1 MAGSFDTGWQ
11 AYTGQSG
18 IWSGWSTPVSYVAPT
33 PIQASVKPV
42 TGGNG
47 SPIGQPIPTGL
58 GMVVVPGTLVI
69 DPKHLGGFR
78 QSGDQVL
85 VNLVYCLLDTQ
96 LGGTFELIWARAN
109 EQFIIRTQDPIRGIT
124 SPYRF
129 YGGNQTTVDPMIAA
143 FLEARYR
150 TAWPGFVYIVF
161 ENFDIAPYENKVPV
175 FDFQLGS
182 DVTSQP
188 KAEVL
193 STLTEGPID
202 RDVYENF
209 AMAVDRT
216 RNYQYQIYQD
226 GSGTAQVSVVKI
238 GTQPLPVEI
247 NRATITSATTY
258 GFIEGAIGLDN
269 SDYIILMTHEQSTG
283 YVQLSLMNAFTGVIV
298 YRLAPVLSSGTPLE
312 PYPKHTAVLSTTSPL
327 TYHVFC
333 GIWTAGATAQSGLG
347 VVVADVTNE
356 TLTWIV
362 HPYGTP
368 PAADGTANED
378 VYSLAVAG
386 ISSGERTIFFTE
398 GIAIGHRPYVR
409 RVKVNDSGIVSQ
421 ALVYTETDATKYGH
435 RFAVAYDFTDNG
447 VCMYRDDG
455 SVRKIAAGGGTVY
468 TTGSTDPDQPFR
480 QYRQQLRRID
490 RRADLSGAA
499 WLRVRGSRRP
509 RWKPHLPD
517 RSV

>member
-1 MAGSFDTGWQ
+1 
-11 AYTGQSG
+11 
-18 IWSGWSTPVSYVAPT
+18 V
-33 PIQASVKPV
+33 
-42 TGGNG
+42 
-47 SPIGQPIPTGL
+47 
-58 GMVVVPGTLVI
+58 
-69 DPKHLGGFR
+69 

-109 EQFIIRTQDPIRGIT
+109 EQFIIRTQDPIRGIS

-283 YVQLSLMNAFTGVIV
+283 YVQLSLMNAFTGVIAIDSHRCFRAER
-298 YRLAPVLSSGTPLE
+298 RLSPTRSILPSFRRLRRLP
-312 PYPKHTAVLSTTSPL
+312 TTSS
-327 TYHVFC
+327 
-333 GIWTAGATAQSGLG
+333 AASGRP
-347 VVVADVTNE
+347 A
-356 TLTWIV
+356 
-362 HPYGTP
+362 P
-368 PAADGTANED
+368 PRNRA
-378 VYSLAVAG
+378 LA
-386 ISSGERTIFFTE
+386 SSWPMSPT
-398 GIAIGHRPYVR
+398 RP
-409 RVKVNDSGIVSQ
+409 
-421 ALVYTETDATKYGH
+421 
-435 RFAVAYDFTDNG
+435 
-447 VCMYRDDG
+447 
-455 SVRKIAAGGGTVY
+455 
-468 TTGSTDPDQPFR
+468 
-480 QYRQQLRRID
+480 
-490 RRADLSGAA
+490 
-499 WLRVRGSRRP
+499 
-509 RWKPHLPD
+509 
-517 RSV
+517 